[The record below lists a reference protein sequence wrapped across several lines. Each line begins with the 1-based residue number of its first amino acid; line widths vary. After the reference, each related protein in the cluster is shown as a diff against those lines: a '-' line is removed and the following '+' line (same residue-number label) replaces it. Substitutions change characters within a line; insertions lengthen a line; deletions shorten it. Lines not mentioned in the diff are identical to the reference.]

1 MTAPRHLDCQRA
13 SSKKKV
19 RIMNC
24 ATCDSSMIPG
34 GLATEIYRHGESVIT
49 VTGIPAVA
57 VCSKCENAIIE
68 WDVAQ
73 QVEDLV
79 QPLLKWSEAHS
90 LPAPV
95 VTITFPCHELA
106 VA

>member
-1 MTAPRHLDCQRA
+1 
-13 SSKKKV
+13 
-19 RIMNC
+19 MNC
-24 ATCDSSMIPG
+24 ATCDSPMVLG
-34 GLATEIYRHGESVIT
+34 GLATEIYRNGESVIT

-57 VCSKCENAIIE
+57 VCSKCDNAIIE

-79 QPLLKWSEAHS
+79 QPLLKWSEVHS

-95 VTITFPCHELA
+95 VSITFPCRELV

>member
-1 MTAPRHLDCQRA
+1 M
-13 SSKKKV
+13 K
-19 RIMNC
+19 C
-24 ATCDSSMIPG
+24 ATCDSPMIPG
-34 GLATEIYRHGESVIT
+34 SLATEIYRDGESVIT

-57 VCSKCENAIIE
+57 VCSKCDNAIIE

-95 VTITFPCHELA
+95 VTITFPRSELA

>member
-1 MTAPRHLDCQRA
+1 M
-13 SSKKKV
+13 K
-19 RIMNC
+19 C
-24 ATCDSSMIPG
+24 ATCDSPMIPG
-34 GLATEIYRHGESVIT
+34 GLATEISRHGESVIT

-57 VCSKCENAIIE
+57 ICSKCDNAIIE
-68 WDVAQ
+68 WDVAR

-95 VTITFPCHELA
+95 VTITFPRRELV

>member
-1 MTAPRHLDCQRA
+1 M
-13 SSKKKV
+13 K
-19 RIMNC
+19 C
-24 ATCDSSMIPG
+24 ATCDSPMIPG
-34 GLATEIYRHGESVIT
+34 SLATEIYRHGESVIT

-57 VCSKCENAIIE
+57 VCSKCDNAIIE

-79 QPLLKWSEAHS
+79 QPLLKWSEVHS

-95 VTITFPCHELA
+95 VTITFPCRELA

>member
-1 MTAPRHLDCQRA
+1 M
-13 SSKKKV
+13 K
-19 RIMNC
+19 C
-24 ATCDSSMIPG
+24 ATCGSSMIPG
-34 GLATEIYRHGESVIT
+34 SSATEIYRHGESVIT

-57 VCSKCENAIIE
+57 ICSKCDNAVIE

-79 QPLLKWSEAHS
+79 QPLLKWSESHS

-95 VTITFPCHELA
+95 VTIAFPCRGLA